1 MSNPALAETLQKI
14 ADKGADALYSGPI
27 ADGIV
32 AAVCSVLLVLNLS
45 EILYVPQFELVDILT
60 LC

>member
-14 ADKGADALYSGPI
+14 ADQGAKVLYNGSI

-32 AAVCSVLLVLNLS
+32 AAVCSTFLALS
-45 EILYVPQFELVDILT
+45 PEIKCFCRNVAARK
-60 LC
+60 

>member
-14 ADKGADALYSGPI
+14 ADKGADVLYSGPI

-32 AAVCSVLLVLNLS
+32 AAVCSALHVLVLS
-45 EILYVPQFELVDILT
+45 Q
-60 LC
+60 